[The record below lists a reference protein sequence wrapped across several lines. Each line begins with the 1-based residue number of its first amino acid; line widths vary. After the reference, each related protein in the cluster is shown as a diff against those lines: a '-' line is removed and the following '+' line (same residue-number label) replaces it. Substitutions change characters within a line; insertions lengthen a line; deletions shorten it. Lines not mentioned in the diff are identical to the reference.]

1 MTFRSHLLQFIVW
14 FLTVKMLLPVIS
26 FFLES
31 KRKSTSDHYR
41 QWNSEWGLTS
51 VDRAGG
57 GGTPLF
63 DLYGYVPL
71 NRVWFS
77 RS

>member
-1 MTFRSHLLQFIVW
+1 
-14 FLTVKMLLPVIS
+14 MLLHGIS

-41 QWNSEWGLTS
+41 QWSGEWGLTS
-51 VDRAGG
+51 VDPSGGG

-63 DLYGYVPL
+63 GLYGYVPL

-77 RS
+77 KQGTQLTN

>member
-41 QWNSEWGLTS
+41 QWNGEWGLTS
-51 VDRAGG
+51 VDRGG
-57 GGTPLF
+57 GVLPYLAYMGMC
-63 DLYGYVPL
+63 
-71 NRVWFS
+71 R
-77 RS
+77 